1 MFKVVK
7 RDGETDDFNLAKIR
21 GAIEKAFKATGK
33 EYTDDIIELLG
44 LRVTADFQSKIE
56 DGVVHVEDIQDS
68 VETVLEQ
75 VGYTDVAKAYILY
88 RKQRE
93 KIYRYIFR
101 RRLDLKQL
109 RSGYSQLL
117 AFRDL

>member
-44 LRVTADFQSKIE
+44 LRSLQIFSLRLK
-56 DGVVHVEDIQDS
+56 
-68 VETVLEQ
+68 
-75 VGYTDVAKAYILY
+75 
-88 RKQRE
+88 RE
-93 KIYRYIFR
+93 
-101 RRLDLKQL
+101 L
-109 RSGYSQLL
+109 SM
-117 AFRDL
+117 

>member
-44 LRVTADFQSKIE
+44 ASGHCRF
-56 DGVVHVEDIQDS
+56 S
-68 VETVLEQ
+68 V
-75 VGYTDVAKAYILY
+75 
-88 RKQRE
+88 
-93 KIYRYIFR
+93 
-101 RRLDLKQL
+101 
-109 RSGYSQLL
+109 
-117 AFRDL
+117 

>member
-56 DGVVHVEDIQDS
+56 EGVVHVEDIQDM
-68 VETVLEQ
+68 VETAIMEMR
-75 VGYTDVAKAYILY
+75 GYEVAQKYEDIVINVSFPESPIP
-88 RKQRE
+88 RTM
-93 KIYRYIFR
+93 
-101 RRLDLKQL
+101 
-109 RSGYSQLL
+109 GYCPSSSISTK
-117 AFRDL
+117 R